1 MRGRHARIA
10 RGRAVDDRQT
20 AGDRSGTAGVCGFT
34 LIELLVV
41 ISVVVLL
48 LAILLPSL
56 QAVRRKT
63 KALVCRS
70 NLRQWGMIW
79 RMYTSDNDGMFHN
92 GDIADY
98 RHLWMEALWPYY
110 DLSRDICLC
119 PMAATPS
126 EVLWKGQ
133 NAMGTTFTAWTIF
146 TGNYAWDREG
156 FSGSYGINGWT
167 RNPPEDILAQY
178 QGNFPTANNW
188 RQPDVEGAWQV
199 PLFLDCRWPDGW
211 MSHQYPPPQ
220 TEDEPT
226 WARYCINRHDGTVNA
241 LFMDCPCPLPNRSCL
256 DAKPS
261 RRILMDRISL
271 LSELCGPDELVG
283 DPDTRHEDDRG
294 EQYHGHEQRRRL
306 GDAIARQQAHQGH
319 LADA

>member
-1 MRGRHARIA
+1 MSADRASRNTERTSAHAHEGLARI
-10 RGRAVDDRQT
+10 GRRHAVDDRHT
-20 AGDRSGTAGVCGFT
+20 AGDRSGVTGIRGFT

-79 RMYTSDNDGMFHN
+79 RMYTSDNDGAFHN
-92 GDIADY
+92 GKIGDWRD
-98 RHLWMEALWPYY
+98 LWMEALWPYY
-110 DLSRDICLC
+110 SLSRDICLC

-146 TGNYAWDREG
+146 TGNYSWDRDG

-167 RNPPEDILAQY
+167 RNPPEDVLAQY
-178 QGNFPTANNW
+178 QGNFPTANNY
-188 RQPDVEGAWQV
+188 RKPDVEGAWQV

-220 TEDEPT
+220 MEDEPT

-241 LFMDCPCPLPNRSCL
+241 LFMDWSTRKVGLKELWTLKWHRECETMGPWTQAGGAEPQDWPLW
-256 DAKPS
+256 
-261 RRILMDRISL
+261 M
-271 LSELCGPDELVG
+271 
-283 DPDTRHEDDRG
+283 
-294 EQYHGHEQRRRL
+294 RRL
-306 GDAIARQQAHQGH
+306 KDY
-319 LADA
+319 